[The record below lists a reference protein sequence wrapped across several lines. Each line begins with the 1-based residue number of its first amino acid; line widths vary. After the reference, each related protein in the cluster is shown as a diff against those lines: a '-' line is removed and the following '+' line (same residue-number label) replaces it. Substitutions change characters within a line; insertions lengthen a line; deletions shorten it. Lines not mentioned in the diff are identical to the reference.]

1 MNENKLDKVEKLIE
15 EKKIDEAQL
24 ELSKLGSNYYKDP
37 EYLYLRS
44 RVFYFN
50 KLYYIAIDTLL
61 IALEFGQDNKI
72 FNLIAEIYDV
82 IGNKELSKN
91 ILDSKLRVSTVESLK
106 NELSGTY
113 RKAT

>member
-1 MNENKLDKVEKLIE
+1 MSKNNL
-15 EKKIDEAQL
+15 KKIEILIKSNKINEAQL

-91 ILDSKLRVSTVESLK
+91 ILDFKLRFSTIESLK